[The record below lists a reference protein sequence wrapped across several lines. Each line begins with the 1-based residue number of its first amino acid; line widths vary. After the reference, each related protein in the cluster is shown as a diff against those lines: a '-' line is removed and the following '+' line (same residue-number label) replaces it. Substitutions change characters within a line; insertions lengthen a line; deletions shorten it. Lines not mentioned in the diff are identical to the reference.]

1 MLHRNDDAVATRS
14 LFLNDEIL
22 GASHSELETNK
33 TEKHREM
40 FCNCSCSTVDT
51 RTDVPI

>member
-1 MLHRNDDAVATRS
+1 VLHRNDDAVATRS
-14 LFLNDEIL
+14 LLLKVEIL

-40 FCNCSCSTVDT
+40 ICNCSYSTVDI
-51 RTDVPI
+51 RTDVSI

>member
-14 LFLNDEIL
+14 LLLKVEIL

-33 TEKHREM
+33 MEKHREM
-40 FCNCSCSTVDT
+40 FCNFPCSTVDT
-51 RTDVPI
+51 RTVVSI

>member
-1 MLHRNDDAVATRS
+1 MLHRNDGAVATRS
-14 LFLNDEIL
+14 LFLKVEIL

-51 RTDVPI
+51 RTDVSF

>member
-1 MLHRNDDAVATRS
+1 VLHRNDDAVATRS

-40 FCNCSCSTVDT
+40 FCNCSCSTLHT
-51 RTDVPI
+51 RTDVSI